1 MDIRVEQWR
10 RNLTEIEYL
19 DLQSVKTDAIL
30 SKKKGREK
38 QKQQQQH
45 YILCI

>member
-10 RNLTEIEYL
+10 RNLTEIEHL

-30 SKKKGREK
+30 SQQKKGKEK
-38 QKQQQQH
+38 QQQH
-45 YILCI
+45 YIL